1 MPSLTFQVPLSEW
14 AVLEEHARREGVSV
28 RTLVLWKLK
37 GEFGLL
43 PKRPAPPVE
52 PEPQAAA

>member
-52 PEPQAAA
+52 SEPQVA